1 MDGFENVNTCH
12 ADDIYPAAKCVIE
25 GQPMIRLSGPLSSS
39 SDDSAIESDS
49 DLESEKDHATVDS
62 LFANLRTVVPSNES
76 PTSTPASPTE
86 TNDTESNAGMDFP
99 TESYH
104 GVDSSLFEE
113 MTKLFIS
120 STDYAQAQLVD
131 LCNRSGSPKGFTYY

>member
-1 MDGFENVNTCH
+1 MDGLENVNTFH

-62 LFANLRTVVPSNES
+62 LFANLRTVIPSNES

-86 TNDTESNAGMDFP
+86 TNDTESNADMDFP

-113 MTKLFIS
+113 MTKPFIS
-120 STDYAQAQLVD
+120 SKDYAQAQLVD